1 MRLTIDSKICAKHQ
15 LNVNEFFLLHL
26 IMQGQDC
33 KNMIE
38 TLVRR
43 GILQEQDGKCIIP
56 DITKSVVNDILVE
69 CGNIDNKNL
78 DTLAMKM
85 QKCFPMGKPQGSIA
99 YYRSNKREI
108 IFQLQK
114 FFLQYGNYSDEDIIA
129 ATKMFVDSFNGNYKY
144 LPVITNFILKST
156 KTLDELGNPVV
167 KESSQLATQLENKQQ
182 EKEGGRVA
190 INDDSWLYTD
200 RN

>member
-1 MRLTIDSKICAKHQ
+1 MRLTIDNKICAKHQ
-15 LNVNEFFLLHL
+15 LSINEFFLLHL

-33 KNMIE
+33 KSMIE
-38 TLVRR
+38 TLIKR
-43 GILQEQDGKCIIP
+43 GILQEQNGKCVIP
-56 DITKSVVNDILVE
+56 DITKGVVNDILVE
-69 CGNIDNKNL
+69 CGNIDNRNL
-78 DTLAMKM
+78 DALAVKM
-85 QKCFPMGKPQGSIA
+85 QKCFPVGKPQGSIA

-114 FFLQYGNYSDEDIIA
+114 FFFQYGNYSDEDIIT
-129 ATKMFVDSFNGNYKY
+129 ATRMFVDSFNGNYKY

-156 KTLDELGNPVV
+156 KTLDEFGNPVI

-182 EKEGGRVA
+182 EEEGYGVA
-190 INDDSWLYTD
+190 INGDSWLFSN